1 MDKVI
6 FFIALSL
13 PVIFL
18 SKQSLF
24 EPRSH
29 GFTRFF
35 SWECIIVIFVI
46 NYEHWFKEPFSPKQ
60 VVSWLLLII
69 SAWLVTEA
77 AFRLRRARKQGI
89 VRVDEKLFRF
99 EKTTELVTS
108 GIFRYIRHP
117 MYSSLLLLAWGIWL
131 KQPLAATLPVALLA
145 SWLLWLT
152 AKRDERECLAYF
164 GDSYREY
171 MTRTK
176 RFVPFII

>member
-13 PVIFL
+13 PVIFF

-24 EPRSH
+24 EPHSH

-35 SWECIIVIFVI
+35 SWECIIVLFVV
-46 NYEHWFKEPFSPKQ
+46 NYEKWFTDTLSVKQ
-60 VVSWLLLII
+60 LISYILLMI
-69 SAWLVTEA
+69 SAWFVTEA
-77 AFRLRRARKQGI
+77 VVRLRRARKPGV

-99 EKTTELVTS
+99 EKTTDLVTT

-117 MYSSLLLLAWGIWL
+117 MYSSLLFLTWGIWF
-131 KQPLAATLPVALLA
+131 KQPLWYLFPVALLS

-152 AKRDERECLAYF
+152 ARRDEKECLSYF
-164 GDSYREY
+164 GDKYSEY
-171 MTRTK
+171 MKVTK
-176 RFVPFII
+176 RLIPFIL

>member
-6 FFIALSL
+6 LFIALSL
-13 PVIFL
+13 PVIFF

-29 GFTRFF
+29 GYTRFF
-35 SWECIIVIFVI
+35 SWECIIALFVI
-46 NYEHWFKEPFSPKQ
+46 NYEQWFKEPFSFTQ
-60 VVSWLLLII
+60 IISWLLLII
-69 SAWLVTEA
+69 SLWFVTESA
-77 AFRLRRARKQGI
+77 LRLRRARKPGI

-108 GIFRYIRHP
+108 GIYRYIRHP

-131 KQPLAATLPVALLA
+131 KQPFAATLPVAFLA

-152 AKRDERECLAYF
+152 SKRDERECIEWF

-171 MTRTK
+171 MSGTK
-176 RFVPFII
+176 RLIPFLL

>member
-6 FFIALSL
+6 LFIALSL
-13 PVIFL
+13 PVIFF

-24 EPRSH
+24 DFNSH
-29 GFTRFF
+29 GFTRFY
-35 SWECIIVIFVI
+35 SWECILALFVI
-46 NYEHWFKEPFSPKQ
+46 NYEAWFKNPFSLKQ
-60 VVSWLLLII
+60 IISWLLLIV

-77 AFRLRRARKQGI
+77 AVRLNRARKQDI

-99 EKTTELVTS
+99 EKTTELVTA

-131 KQPLAATLPVALLA
+131 KQPLAATLPVALLT

-152 AKRDERECLAYF
+152 AKRDEQECLQYF
-164 GDSYREY
+164 GERYREY

-176 RFVPFII
+176 RFIPFIL

>member
-35 SWECIIVIFVI
+35 SWECIIVLFVI

-60 VVSWLLLII
+60 VVSWLLLIV
-69 SAWLVTEA
+69 SAWFVTEA
-77 AFRLRRARKQGI
+77 AVRLRRARKQGI

-152 AKRDERECLAYF
+152 ARRDERECLAYF

-176 RFVPFII
+176 RLVPFII

>member
-6 FFIALSL
+6 LFIALSL

-29 GFTRFF
+29 GYTRFF
-35 SWECIIVIFVI
+35 SWECIIVLVVI
-46 NYEHWFKEPFSPKQ
+46 NYEHWFKEPLSAKQ

-69 SAWLVTEA
+69 SAWFVTEA
-77 AFRLRRARKQGI
+77 AVRLRRARKPGI

-152 AKRDERECLAYF
+152 AKRDERECMNGSATAT
-164 GDSYREY
+164 GN
-171 MTRTK
+171 T
-176 RFVPFII
+176 

>member
-24 EPRSH
+24 EPGSH

-35 SWECIIVIFVI
+35 SWECIIVLFVI

-60 VVSWLLLII
+60 VVSWLLLIV
-69 SAWLVTEA
+69 SAWFVTEA
-77 AFRLRRARKQGI
+77 AVRLRRARKQGI

-152 AKRDERECLAYF
+152 ARRDERECLAYF

-176 RFVPFII
+176 RLVPFII

>member
-35 SWECIIVIFVI
+35 SWECIIVLFVI

>member
-6 FFIALSL
+6 LFISLSI
-13 PVIFL
+13 PVIFF
-18 SKQSLF
+18 SKESLF
-24 EPRSH
+24 DFKSH

-35 SWECIIVIFVI
+35 SWEFILALFVI
-46 NYEHWFKEPFSPKQ
+46 NYETWFKDPFSVSQ
-60 VVSWLLLII
+60 IISWLLLLV
-69 SAWLVTEA
+69 SAWFVIEA
-77 AFRLRRARKQGI
+77 AVRLSRARKPGI

-99 EKTTELVTS
+99 EKTTELVTK

-117 MYSSLLLLAWGIWL
+117 MYSSLLFLSWGIWL
-131 KQPLAATLPVALLA
+131 KEPLAATLPVALLA

-152 AKRDERECLAYF
+152 AKRDEQECLTYF

-176 RFVPFII
+176 RLIPFLI

>member
-18 SKQSLF
+18 SRQSLF
-24 EPRSH
+24 EPGSH

-35 SWECIIVIFVI
+35 SWECIIVLFVI

-69 SAWLVTEA
+69 SAWFVTEA
-77 AFRLRRARKQGI
+77 AVRLKRARKQGI
-89 VRVDEKLFRF
+89 VRVDDKLFRF

-131 KQPLAATLPVALLA
+131 KQPLAATLPAALLA
-145 SWLLWLT
+145 SWLMWLT
-152 AKRDERECLAYF
+152 AKRDERECIEWF

>member
-6 FFIALSL
+6 LFIALSL
-13 PVIFL
+13 PVIFF
-18 SKQSLF
+18 SKKSLF

-29 GFTRFF
+29 GYPRFF
-35 SWECIIVIFVI
+35 GWECLLALFVI
-46 NYEHWFKEPFSPKQ
+46 NYGHWFKEPLSVNQ
-60 VVSWLLLII
+60 IVSWILLII
-69 SAWLVTEA
+69 SAWFVTEA
-77 AFRLRRARKQGI
+77 AVRMSKAIKPGI

-131 KQPLAATLPVALLA
+131 KHPLAVTLPVALLA
-145 SWLLWLT
+145 SWLFWLT
-152 AKRDERECLAYF
+152 AKRDERECLEYF
-164 GDSYREY
+164 GSSYSDY

-176 RFVPFII
+176 MLIPFVF

>member
-6 FFIALSL
+6 LFIAVSL
-13 PVIFL
+13 PVIFI
-18 SKQSLF
+18 SKQNLF

-35 SWECIIVIFVI
+35 SMECILALFVI
-46 NYEHWFKEPFSPKQ
+46 NNEKWFNNPLSAKQ
-60 VVSWLLLII
+60 IISWLLLVV
-69 SAWLVTEA
+69 SAWFVTEA
-77 AFRLRRARKQGI
+77 VIRLKRASKPGI
-89 VRVDEKLFRF
+89 IRVDEKLFRF

-108 GIFRYIRHP
+108 GIYSYIRHP

-164 GDSYREY
+164 GERYSEY
-171 MTRTK
+171 MTRSK
-176 RFVPFII
+176 RLIPFVI

>member
-18 SKQSLF
+18 SRQSLF
-24 EPRSH
+24 EPGSH

-131 KQPLAATLPVALLA
+131 KQPLAATLPAALLA
-145 SWLLWLT
+145 SWLMWLT
-152 AKRDERECLAYF
+152 AKRDERECIEWF

>member
-35 SWECIIVIFVI
+35 SWECILVLFVI
-46 NYEHWFKEPFSPKQ
+46 NYEHWFKEPFSSKQ

-69 SAWLVTEA
+69 SAWFVTEA
-77 AFRLRRARKQGI
+77 ALRLKRARKQGI

-99 EKTTELVTS
+99 EKTTKLVTS
-108 GIFRYIRHP
+108 GIYRYIRHP

-152 AKRDERECLAYF
+152 ARRDEQECLNYF
-164 GDSYREY
+164 GETYREY

-176 RFVPFII
+176 RLVPFIL

>member
-152 AKRDERECLAYF
+152 ARRDERECLAYF

-176 RFVPFII
+176 RLVPFII